1 MFKGTKKIIKAIDR
15 VAAALEKQ
23 NDLLQE
29 QVNRQTDLATI
40 CNNYTDVVNEFA
52 NEIDILTYAVA
63 QLQKNYLAVD
73 ENDY

>member
-15 VAAALEKQ
+15 VAAALEKH

-29 QVNRQTDLATI
+29 QISRQTTLTTI
-40 CNNYTDVVNEFA
+40 YNNCVDTVNEFA
-52 NEIDILTYAVA
+52 DEIDTLTLAVA
-63 QLQKNYLAVD
+63 LLQKNYLAVD

>member
-23 NDLLQE
+23 NDLVQE
-29 QVNRQTDLATI
+29 QVNRQTELTTVYNTCMDAI
-40 CNNYTDVVNEFA
+40 YECAD
-52 NEIDILTYAVA
+52 EIDTLAIAVA
-63 QLQKNYLAVD
+63 QLQRNYLAVN

>member
-23 NDLLQE
+23 NDLVQE
-29 QVNRQTDLATI
+29 QINKQTELTTVYNTCMDAI
-40 CNNYTDVVNEFA
+40 YECAD
-52 NEIDILTYAVA
+52 EIDTLAIAVA
-63 QLQKNYLAVD
+63 QLQRNYLAVN

>member
-15 VAAALEKQ
+15 VAAALEKH

-29 QVNRQTDLATI
+29 QISRQTTLTTI
-40 CNNYTDVVNEFA
+40 YNNCVDTVNEFA
-52 NEIDILTYAVA
+52 DEIDILTYAVA
-63 QLQKNYLAVD
+63 LLQKNYLAVD

>member
-15 VAAALEKQ
+15 VAAALEKH

-29 QVNRQTDLATI
+29 QVNEQAELATI
-40 CNNYTDVVNEFA
+40 CNNYTDIVNEFA
-52 NEIDILTYAVA
+52 NEIDILTYAVV

>member
-15 VAAALEKQ
+15 VAEALEKH

-29 QVNRQTDLATI
+29 QISRQTTLTTI
-40 CNNYTDVVNEFA
+40 YNNCMNTVSEFA
-52 NEIDILTYAVA
+52 DEIDTLTLAVA
-63 QLQKNYLAVD
+63 LLQKNYLAVD

>member
-1 MFKGTKKIIKAIDR
+1 MFKGTKKIIKAINR
-15 VAAALEKQ
+15 VAEALEKH

-29 QVNRQTDLATI
+29 QANRQTELTTVYNSCAE
-40 CNNYTDVVNEFA
+40 VVNDFA
-52 NEIDILTYAVA
+52 DEIDALALAVA

>member
-15 VAAALEKQ
+15 VATALEKH

-29 QVNRQTDLATI
+29 QVNEQAELTTI
-40 CNNYTDVVNEFA
+40 YNNSMNTINEFA
-52 NEIDILTYAVA
+52 DEIDILTYAVV

>member
-15 VAAALEKQ
+15 VAAALEKH

-29 QVNRQTDLATI
+29 QISRQTTLTTI
-40 CNNYTDVVNEFA
+40 YNNCMNIVSEFA
-52 NEIDILTYAVA
+52 DEIDILSFAVA
-63 QLQKNYLAVD
+63 QLQRNYLAVD

>member
-23 NDLLQE
+23 NVLLQE
-29 QVNRQTDLATI
+29 QANKQTELTTVYNTCMDAI
-40 CNNYTDVVNEFA
+40 YECAD
-52 NEIDILTYAVA
+52 EIDTLAIAVV
-63 QLQKNYLAVD
+63 QLQRNYLAVN

>member
-23 NDLLQE
+23 NDLVQE
-29 QVNRQTDLATI
+29 QINTQAELTKIYSNCADTVS
-40 CNNYTDVVNEFA
+40 EFA
-52 NEIDILTYAVA
+52 DEIDMLAVAVA
-63 QLQKNYLAVD
+63 QLQRNYLAVD